1 MEERNQWNKDPKWDT
16 AIELLKS
23 VVAKTPLTETVKWGG
38 PVYTFNNKNV
48 LGIGGF
54 KNYVGIWFYQGAL
67 LKDERQK
74 LVSANEGVTKA
85 LRQWRFTSIDE
96 IRENEKL
103 ILEYI
108 SESIENEKAGI
119 SLKPEKKTA
128 IESELMNDALAK
140 DRALAEAFATFTP
153 SKQREFLEHIE
164 GAKREETKL
173 GRLEKAKEMIL
184 AKKGLYDKY
193 K

>member
-1 MEERNQWNKDPKWDT
+1 MAVHLYRRNPRK
-16 AIELLKS
+16 
-23 VVAKTPLTETVKWGG
+23 
-38 PVYTFNNKNV
+38 
-48 LGIGGF
+48 
-54 KNYVGIWFYQGAL
+54 
-67 LKDERQK
+67 R
-74 LVSANEGVTKA
+74 
-85 LRQWRFTSIDE
+85 
-96 IRENEKL
+96 KL

-140 DRALAEAFATFTP
+140 DRALAEAFESFTP

-173 GRLEKAKEMIL
+173 ARLEKAKEMIV

-193 K
+193 KSARLSFCIYRIFHSFAWSQKNQKDLSGGGTRLKI